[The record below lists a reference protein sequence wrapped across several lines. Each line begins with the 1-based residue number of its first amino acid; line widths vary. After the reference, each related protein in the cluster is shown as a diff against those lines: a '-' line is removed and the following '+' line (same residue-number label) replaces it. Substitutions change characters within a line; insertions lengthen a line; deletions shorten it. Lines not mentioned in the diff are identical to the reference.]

1 VIDVRRGAH
10 AGCDATG
17 MPAPHRAAA
26 AVGAVRRSGFPRS
39 MQPANPGLTSG
50 LPRVVQGLAAY
61 ISTNDLPV
69 HVGACSFS
77 LPKHTR
83 NIG

>member
-1 VIDVRRGAH
+1 MIDVRRGAH

-39 MQPANPGLTSG
+39 MALDLLERSITLLTSG
-50 LPRVVQGLAAY
+50 SLHVRI
-61 ISTNDLPV
+61 ISLLR
-69 HVGACSFS
+69 C
-77 LPKHTR
+77 L
-83 NIG
+83 IGSKLTALIWAGRP